1 MTAQQPQNPTL
12 RLLIAE
18 NSENEAHAFDSLL
31 RDAGI
36 ATRTEVVDL
45 NMALESMTE
54 ADMLLA
60 NSDLPELQQLMPNLR
75 ASAPN
80 VPIILLNGDDASLT
94 ATAGLQMG
102 AADVVPKSAPDHLVL
117 VVKRELEKI
126 SQSQRLIETR
136 RALEEAEPARAKAE
150 HARDLL
156 EAANRDTVVA
166 REDGTTMAPVS
177 CVDSGGALM

>member
-75 ASAPN
+75 ASATF
-80 VPIILLNGDDASLT
+80 LSL
-94 ATAGLQMG
+94 
-102 AADVVPKSAPDHLVL
+102 H
-117 VVKRELEKI
+117 KRPPPLHC
-126 SQSQRLIETR
+126 
-136 RALEEAEPARAKAE
+136 ALCP
-150 HARDLL
+150 HS
-156 EAANRDTVVA
+156 T
-166 REDGTTMAPVS
+166 VS
-177 CVDSGGALM
+177 CNGARRSPSRCSSVRW

>member
-136 RALEEAEPARAKAE
+136 RALEEAEQRCQLLLNSSKAAISYVHE
-150 HARDLL
+150 GMHIYAD
-156 EAANRDTVVA
+156 V
-166 REDGTTMAPVS
+166 
-177 CVDSGGALM
+177 